1 MISAFGRFSF
11 SALKKNAFWAPR
23 WWLLFSV
30 TLHLLGCA
38 SGSTPLAD
46 VLSGVVS
53 EQWGAAS
60 DAGLLHKT
68 NPLYRYLRIE
78 VVGRPAALLVLGYVD
93 AHPQGNIEVWY
104 SASREVIKT
113 QNGRIVSTNGL
124 ELDWRR
130 VQFPVAP
137 PAWDQVPPQGL
148 VYTRLRDE
156 MPGHHATISDQLEA
170 KPWPGLPPLVLPAT
184 LPLESATSYRWFRE
198 AALSSS
204 GQPLPPAW
212 FAWGLRGGSPTVV
225 YSEQCLSA
233 SFCLKLQSWPIQ
245 ESAP

>member
-1 MISAFGRFSF
+1 M
-11 SALKKNAFWAPR
+11 
-23 WWLLFSV
+23 LFSV

-53 EQWGAAS
+53 EQWGAANDVS
-60 DAGLLHKT
+60 LLHKT
-68 NPLYRYLRIE
+68 NPIYRYLRIE

-113 QNGRIVSTNGL
+113 QNGRIVSTSGL

-130 VQFPVAP
+130 VHFAVAP
-137 PAWDQVPPQGL
+137 PAWDAVPPQGL
-148 VYTRLRDE
+148 IYNRLRDQ
-156 MPGHHATISDQLEA
+156 MPGYHDAISDQLEVT
-170 KPWPGLPPLVLPAT
+170 PWPGLPPINLSAT
-184 LPLESATSYRWFRE
+184 LPVDAARSYRWFRE
-198 AALSSS
+198 AVVSSS
-204 GQPLPPAW
+204 AQPLPPAW
-212 FAWGLRGGSPTVV
+212 FAWALRGGSPTVV

-233 SFCLKLQSWPIQ
+233 SFCLKLQPWPVQ